1 MSEYEAFLAS
11 KEIRVA
17 PQGIAVD
24 DNDIHPSLF
33 PFQRALVAWAAMRG
47 RAALFCG
54 TGLGK
59 TRMQIEWARLVSKG
73 KAIILAPLAVGA
85 QTIREAATI
94 GVRVHDLREDW
105 TPRDGLNVVNYD
117 SLHKIDP
124 AAFDAVVLDESS
136 ILKNFTGATREA
148 LIEAFRDTP
157 YRLACTA
164 TPAPNDTSEIG
175 NHAEFLG
182 IMRQI
187 EMCATWFVHDEQS
200 WRLKGHAAES
210 FYKWIAS
217 WAMFVQFPSDL
228 GFEDDGY
235 ILPPLD
241 IAPVIVPVPVASP
254 GSLFFTGMGGVK
266 DRSDIR
272 KSTAEARIAAT
283 VEMVNADD
291 EPWIVWCGLNLESER
306 AAEGIRGAVEVT
318 GAMSDEEKEAAIGWF
333 LGWSCPCGSYRAKLP
348 ACSQT
353 SRNSISESTTLET
366 ENEDSLKP
374 SHTNG
379 STPQRSESI
388 RVGTTERTSTNGS
401 LARES
406 SGTNTTQSDEPN
418 TLPTR
423 AFESERSEKRKTGR
437 RGTQKSGSRSDSRRS
452 ALQSKSTDA
461 CSMSREEGALSAGIR
476 TPTIGAECDSMSTI
490 ATPRGS
496 FEGSCAPDAIS
507 DSGSSEINR
516 SALSGR
522 QCICGRERPR
532 VLVSKV
538 SIIGFGINAQSCASM
553 AFLGLSDSY
562 EGYYQAIR
570 RCYRFGQTRSVRVR
584 IVIADV
590 EQEIVQNVKRKEI
603 EASELA
609 SRIVASVRDY
619 ERESLKMS
627 ERERD
632 NYREESVSGDGWTL
646 HNGDCVETMKRKIAT
661 DSVDLSVFSP
671 PFSSLFTYSN
681 SPRDIGNCKNDDE
694 FWTHFRFAIPEL
706 LRVTK
711 PGRLAA
717 VHIANVPA
725 MLSRDGYIGVKD
737 IRGDLVREFIAAGWI
752 FHGEVTIDKCPQAQ
766 AIRTKSKSLLFV
778 QKERDSSWLRP
789 ALADYICVFRKP
801 GENAVPIQNDD
812 VTREDWIEWARP
824 IWYGIKEA
832 DTLQV
837 REAREDKDERHLCP
851 LQLGT
856 IERCIRLWSNKGET
870 VFTPFLGIGSEAYQ
884 AVRFGRKALGVELKA
899 SYFRCAVANV
909 RKAEAARKEEGLFGM
924 VNADA

>member
-24 DNDIHPSLF
+24 DDDIHPSLF

-94 GVRVHDLREDW
+94 GVRVHDLRDNW
-105 TPRDGLNVVNYD
+105 TPREGLNVVNYD

-136 ILKNFTGATREA
+136 ILKNFDGATREA

-182 IMRQI
+182 IMRRI
-187 EMCATWFVHDEQS
+187 EMLATWFVHDEQS

-318 GAMSDEEKEAAIGWF
+318 GAMSDEEKEAAILGF
-333 LGWSCPCGSYRAKLP
+333 L
-348 ACSQT
+348 
-353 SRNSISESTTLET
+353 
-366 ENEDSLKP
+366 
-374 SHTNG
+374 
-379 STPQRSESI
+379 
-388 RVGTTERTSTNGS
+388 
-401 LARES
+401 
-406 SGTNTTQSDEPN
+406 
-418 TLPTR
+418 
-423 AFESERSEKRKTGR
+423 
-437 RGTQKSGSRSDSRRS
+437 RGDY
-452 ALQSKSTDA
+452 
-461 CSMSREEGALSAGIR
+461 
-476 TPTIGAECDSMSTI
+476 
-490 ATPRGS
+490 
-496 FEGSCAPDAIS
+496 
-507 DSGSSEINR
+507 
-516 SALSGR
+516 
-522 QCICGRERPR
+522 R

-538 SIIGFGINAQSCASM
+538 SIAGFGLNLQRCASM

-632 NYREESVSGDGWTL
+632 NYREESVSGDSWTL

>member
-1 MSEYEAFLAS
+1 MTTNEDEYRKFLAS
-11 KEIRVA
+11 KEVRVA
-17 PQGIAVD
+17 PCGVAID
-24 DNDIHPSLF
+24 DDDIHPSLF

-59 TRMQIEWARLVSKG
+59 TRMQIEWARLVTKG

-85 QTIREAATI
+85 QTIREAASI
-94 GVRVHDLREDW
+94 GVPVHDLREDW
-105 TPRDGLNVVNYD
+105 TPRDGLNVLNYD
-117 SLHKIDP
+117 SIHKIDP
-124 AAFDAVVLDESS
+124 RAFDAVVLDESS
-136 ILKNFTGATREA
+136 ILKNFTGATRAA

-157 YRLACTA
+157 FRLACTA

-187 EMCATWFVHDEQS
+187 EMCATWFVHDAQS
-200 WRLKGHAAES
+200 WRLKGHAADS

-217 WAMFVQFPSDL
+217 WAMFVQRPSDL
-228 GFEDDGY
+228 GFADDGY
-235 ILPPLD
+235 DLPPLD
-241 IAPVIVPVPVASP
+241 IQPVIVPVPVASP
-254 GSLFFTGMGGVK
+254 GSLFFVGMGGVK

-272 KSTAEARIAAT
+272 KSTAEGRIAAT
-283 VEMVNADD
+283 VELVNADD
-291 EPWIVWCGLNLESER
+291 EPWIVWCGLNMESEQ
-306 AAEGIRGAVEVT
+306 AAKRIRGAVEVT
-318 GAMSDEEKEAAIGWF
+318 GSMSDEAKEAAILGF
-333 LGWSCPCGSYRAKLP
+333 L
-348 ACSQT
+348 
-353 SRNSISESTTLET
+353 
-366 ENEDSLKP
+366 
-374 SHTNG
+374 
-379 STPQRSESI
+379 
-388 RVGTTERTSTNGS
+388 
-401 LARES
+401 
-406 SGTNTTQSDEPN
+406 
-418 TLPTR
+418 
-423 AFESERSEKRKTGR
+423 
-437 RGTQKSGSRSDSRRS
+437 RGDH
-452 ALQSKSTDA
+452 
-461 CSMSREEGALSAGIR
+461 
-476 TPTIGAECDSMSTI
+476 
-490 ATPRGS
+490 
-496 FEGSCAPDAIS
+496 
-507 DSGSSEINR
+507 
-516 SALSGR
+516 
-522 QCICGRERPR
+522 R

-538 SIIGFGINAQSCASM
+538 GICGFGMNFQRCASM

-570 RCYRFGQTRSVRVR
+570 RCHRFGQTRRVRVR

-590 EQEIVQNVKRKEI
+590 EREIVQNVERKEV

-646 HNGDCVETMKRKIAT
+646 HNGDCVQTMREKIAT
-661 DSVDLSVFSP
+661 DSVDFSVFSP

-681 SPRDIGNCKNDDE
+681 SPRDIGNCKNDEE

-706 LRVTK
+706 LRITK

-856 IERCIRLWSNKGET
+856 IERCIRLWSNKGDV

-884 AVRFGRKALGVELKA
+884 AVRFGRRALGVELKA
-899 SYFRCAVANV
+899 SYFRVAVANL
-909 RKAEAARKEEGLFGM
+909 REAEKSTKEATLFALSSDG
-924 VNADA
+924 ATS